1 MAVQLWKN
9 GKDGRPEMVLI
20 EPEVFNMS
28 FLDAGYRFTEQPEP
42 EKEENEQEKEEN
54 EDDKDAEEKP
64 DGTEGRKTDAGEEP
78 RIKEEV
84 LKRTY
89 KLRG

>member
-1 MAVQLWKN
+1 MAVQLWKDGPN
-9 GKDGRPEMVLI
+9 GPEMVLI

-42 EKEENEQEKEEN
+42 EKEED

-64 DGTEGRKTDAGEEP
+64 DGAEERKTDAGEEP

-89 KLRG
+89 KRRG